1 MVVDYAPLD
10 IEKLLLSFFIPSSY
24 YDENFLSLIFELYT
38 SHEKKLKQEYHIY
51 KNRSRIDIFVRILTP
66 Y

>member
-38 SHEKKLKQEYHIY
+38 SHEKK
-51 KNRSRIDIFVRILTP
+51 T
-66 Y
+66 